1 MALIH
6 QLKPTLL
13 PLRMAMLLL
22 LEIAHNFTVVATKK
36 ELFLLRMVLLLLLEM
51 TGNGAT
57 AAAKNGIAFA
67 RDTAVA
73 AAKDGWQW
81 CYCSC

>member
-1 MALIH
+1 
-6 QLKPTLL
+6 
-13 PLRMAMLLL
+13 MAMLLL

-57 AAAKNGIAFA
+57 AAATNGIALA
-67 RDTAVA
+67 RDSAVA
-73 AAKDGWQW
+73 AAKDGWQ
-81 CYCSC
+81 

>member
-1 MALIH
+1 
-6 QLKPTLL
+6 
-13 PLRMAMLLL
+13 MLLL

-57 AAAKNGIAFA
+57 AAAKQGVAVAYYF
-67 RDTAVA
+67 AVA
-73 AAKDGWQW
+73 APKDGWQW
-81 CYCSC
+81 CC

>member
-1 MALIH
+1 MH

-36 ELFLLRMVLLLLLEM
+36 ELFLLRMVLLLLLKM
-51 TGNGAT
+51 AGNGAT
-57 AAAKNGIAFA
+57 AAAKQGVALAN
-67 RDTAVA
+67 DCTVA
-73 AAKDGWQW
+73 AAKNGWQW
-81 CYCSC
+81 CC